1 MTATT
6 LEPDVQHDES
16 PTTGTMG
23 WTTALRLAASGGR
36 SDRLRV
42 GLTASG
48 AALATVGLLTAASVV
63 FIRADNGP
71 YRLDVL
77 AQPGLRPGVIVAVL
91 LLCVPILSFVGQC
104 SRVGAPARDR
114 RLAMLRMAGATPSDV
129 VRVAAAE
136 TGLAAGLGALLGT
149 GLFFAGRSL
158 VGFSAVT
165 NYTTTTTEGQS
176 IVIDDVRGTTLL
188 LPVDVELPILAVVG
202 IVAVIALG
210 ATAAAIIAL
219 RKVTISPFGV
229 VRSKITRP
237 PAVAP
242 FVLAVGGTI
251 GLMILGGLVETGLTS
266 SFLVVLA
273 LALFIATAVGLALG
287 SAAIA
292 AALGRIIVSRTS
304 RPALLIAGRRMI
316 SAPFTASRASTA
328 IVLAVLIG
336 SFVQG
341 LRANWLIITDP
352 EDTFYA
358 DAFNLVNMVLVIG
371 IALSTASLL
380 VVTAESMIARRRTLA
395 ALAAAGTPRSVLARA
410 VLIETLLP
418 VAATVLM
425 ASIAGILAVRG
436 LLGTTVQAMVT
447 PDDGDSFTVER
458 AVPIPWAELGLL
470 SVGTILLCAVITGL
484 SLLTLRSSTNVAE
497 LRAAA

>member
-1 MTATT
+1 MTATM
-6 LEPDVQHDES
+6 LRPDSQQDGPS
-16 PTTGTMG
+16 ASGTMR
-23 WTTALRLAASGGR
+23 WTTALQLAASGGR
-36 SDRLRV
+36 SDRLRI

-48 AALATVGLLTAASVV
+48 AALATIGLLTAASVV

-129 VRVAAAE
+129 VRVASAE
-136 TGLAAGLGALLGT
+136 TGLAAGIGAVAGA

-165 NYTTTTTEGQS
+165 NYTTTTTEGQA
-176 IVIDDVRGTTLL
+176 IYIEEVRGTSLL
-188 LPVDVELPILAVVG
+188 LPVDVDLPHLAVLG
-202 IVAVIALG
+202 VIALIPLG
-210 ATAAAIIAL
+210 ATAAAIFAL

-229 VRSKITRP
+229 VRSTITRP

-242 FVLAVGGTI
+242 IVLAVGGTV
-251 GLMILGGLVETGLTS
+251 GLMMLGGMAESGIDGT
-266 SFLVVLA
+266 FFVVLA
-273 LALFIATAVGLALG
+273 LALFVATVVGLALG
-287 SAAIA
+287 SAMMA
-292 AALGRIIVSRTS
+292 AALGRFIVGRTS
-304 RPALLIAGRRMI
+304 RPALLIAARRMI

-352 EDTFYA
+352 GDTFYA

-371 IALSTASLL
+371 IVLSTASLL
-380 VVTAESMIARRRTLA
+380 VVTVESMMARRRTLA

-425 ASIAGILAVRG
+425 ASISGILAVRG
-436 LLGTTVQAMVT
+436 LLGTTAEAMVT
-447 PDDGDSFTVER
+447 PDDGDSYTVEV

-470 SVGTILLCAVITGL
+470 SVGTIVLCAVITGL
-484 SLLTLRSSTNVAE
+484 SLLTLRSSTNLAE